1 MRRFLGYS
9 VIALFALAGEAAP
22 SWAQFYQQRSQAAPA
37 TQPSYRPIIVP
48 QFGQT
53 NRQLVPRAQ
62 VHQSV
67 TPPTTVTPSAPVSP
81 QLEQHNNHG
90 NHHYGVAPSAIFWG
104 GYPLI
109 WGTGFAPVF
118 VPVYANPYVFA
129 PNFVAPPP
137 VAQPAPAAPVV
148 DDPPRDAAVKRKP
161 KATSAEQKGKAGKF
175 IAFGDAN
182 FANHKYIPAVERY
195 KTASQVAPDLPET
208 YLRQGHALVA
218 LGQYE
223 NASKAFKRGLRM
235 RSDWSDWPFR
245 LDQLYA
251 QDPLAKTS
259 HIETLAKA
267 VESNPLDSTL
277 LFDLGMQLYF
287 DGQHDRAAVF
297 FARVAELG
305 GNEERLLNDLLPKP
319 APGGAAPA
327 VGKIVF

>member
-1 MRRFLGYS
+1 MRRLLWCS
-9 VIALFALAGEAAP
+9 AVALIIFSGASTPLC
-22 SWAQFYQQRSQAAPA
+22 AQFYQQRSQAAPVA
-37 TQPSYRPIIVP
+37 QPSYRPIIVP

-53 NRQLVPRAQ
+53 NRLAAPRAQ

-67 TPPTTVTPSAPVSP
+67 TPPPAVTPSVPSTP
-81 QLEQHNNHG
+81 QHEHHG
-90 NHHYGVAPSAIFWG
+90 NHHQGVAPSAIFWG

-109 WGTGFAPVF
+109 WGSGFAPVF
-118 VPVYANPYVFA
+118 VPVYANPYAFA
-129 PNFVAPPP
+129 PNFVVPPP
-137 VAQPAPAAPVV
+137 VAQPAPADPV
-148 DDPPRDAAVKRKP
+148 DAPPRDAPAKRKP

-287 DGQHDRAAVF
+287 DGQHERAAVF

-319 APGGAAPA
+319 APAGAA